1 MSVAVRSVAG
11 RCGRLDCLS
20 MQIASRSV
28 RAASLRRGLRLE
40 YFTLAW
46 NLVEAFVGMA
56 AGFAAGS
63 VALIGFA
70 LDSLIETS
78 SASILI
84 WRLRAEAHGGRAAED
99 VERKAIKLVAVAF
112 FALAAYVG
120 VRSLLDLVAGSQ
132 PEEGAVG
139 IGLAIV
145 SLIVMPLLAW
155 RKRTVARELD
165 SRALQA
171 DSTQTSLCTYLSAFL
186 LFGLGANAVFGWW
199 WADPLAGI
207 VIAIFAAR
215 EGRELWTAEDIC
227 CR

>member
-1 MSVAVRSVAG
+1 M
-11 RCGRLDCLS
+11 
-20 MQIASRSV
+20 
-28 RAASLRRGLRLE
+28 
-40 YFTLAW
+40 AW
-46 NLVEAFVGMA
+46 NLVEALVGMA
-56 AGFAAGS
+56 AGIAAGS

-70 LDSLIETS
+70 LDSLIESS

-84 WRLRAEAHGGRAAED
+84 WRLRAEAHSGRTAED
-99 VERKAIKLVAVAF
+99 VERKAIRLVAVAF
-112 FALAAYVG
+112 LALAAYVA
-120 VRSLLDLVAGSQ
+120 VRSLLDLVAGSR
-132 PEEGAVG
+132 PEESAVG

-186 LFGLGANAVFGWW
+186 LFGLGANAVLGWW

-207 VIAIFAAR
+207 VIALFAAR
-215 EGRELWTAEDIC
+215 EGRELWTAEDLC